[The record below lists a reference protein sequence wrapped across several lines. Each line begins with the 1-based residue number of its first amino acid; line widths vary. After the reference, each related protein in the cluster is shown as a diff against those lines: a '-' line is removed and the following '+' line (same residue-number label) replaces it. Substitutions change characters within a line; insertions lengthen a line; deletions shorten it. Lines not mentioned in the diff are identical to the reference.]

1 MKTFLYFL
9 WQALLLIILARYR
22 YVGPGLRT
30 AMYTALIILLI
41 IFLASQTYLLIQAKR
56 ESTGKPPLAIQNP
69 VVNFF
74 LTAGIPAR
82 NLKEARIAFWVIL
95 AAAVFF
101 SVIYYPPFA
110 AIF

>member
-41 IFLASQTYLLIQAKR
+41 FFLASQTYLR
-56 ESTGKPPLAIQNP
+56 GNPPGNRRL
-69 VVNFF
+69 
-74 LTAGIPAR
+74 
-82 NLKEARIAFWVIL
+82 
-95 AAAVFF
+95 
-101 SVIYYPPFA
+101 PFRTRS
-110 AIF
+110 